1 MGHLNSG
8 TPLSLTHRFCHEI
21 GHPLYFESH
30 RFSQQQPMKS
40 SLTTSTSKAVGI
52 ILAVMLAGLVLWLFN
67 GEASIVNLSQNQRL
81 TMAVGLMLNAM
92 ILFAWAAPRPFT
104 WTQAD
109 VSEGWVNRRRWAFF
123 TALGSYV
130 ISLVLYLA
138 LGESEVVRL
147 LWLLGITLII
157 IAHVPYRPVWRLDRD
172 DGRDWLIVVA
182 ITAIAFYLRFWRLPD
197 LPAYLH
203 GDIASQGLQAL
214 SVLEGKSPGWFDV
227 GWSNI
232 PMFDFVMMAG
242 TMRLWGQDLLGLSF
256 TAVWQGVLTIP
267 FMYLLGREMFGR
279 RAGLLA
285 AALIAISYTH
295 IHFSRIVTSASP
307 LLFIVLLFYFLFRG
321 LRLRRSIWFV
331 LSGLSLG
338 VGLLVYY
345 PIRVAVVTVILL
357 WLWLLIWKRRALV
370 DNLPQWVCFC
380 VAALV
385 GFGPMM
391 AFVLRDFKAFVGRGT
406 LVMIWNPAVATHLMG
421 KYGTDSVAT
430 LWLEQFKRTFL
441 TVFYYPDASTHFAFS
456 GPMINAFAG
465 LLLILGFG
473 YCLRWLKDERYFV
486 LVIWFTSTLLLG
498 GVLTNDPPFW
508 PHTIVVLPAVFLMA
522 ACAGERAWF
531 GLLQALPTANRPRI
545 DWVIAAGLAAI
556 LVSTGI
562 SNWQA
567 YTQQMGD
574 NADRVVRVAR
584 YVADLPT
591 DHHVLVVPDPLSWQ
605 QRELRFMGRKIS
617 GTDIPADVISSA
629 KLDALLQPTHFIIT
643 PNHAD
648 LIPALHAQ
656 FPDGQLQYYHTNNKW
671 HSFASFVVQPA
682 GYVSPTT
689 VVEPTHSLAT
699 RRLWIWILTAT
710 FFVVAMLFGLYSM
723 LRIPSRTP
731 ILSISTQLLQQP
743 MLRREK
749 KTNTTVKDIT
759 GWMTQDALLRA
770 LFGMA
775 VAVVM
780 AYLAQRFFDA
790 AFDSVLVKAMTT
802 TLPMVI
808 SYGGGMLAGSLL
820 YLAAMVL
827 FARFAPAL
835 PENQPAPKRQS
846 ASPPAIAGPQ
856 RPDSTIT
863 RADTDKQKDQDAAA
877 LRSQTACSRSQWG
890 WLALALV
897 PTLLSMLRFAR
908 QGEDPLVRWLWL
920 AGIVIFLGG
929 QVIWPAVRGAA
940 GTNAEWSPRF
950 EWHHIVILGLI
961 LGAGFWLRF
970 NRLDTI
976 PGDLHGDMASMGVQ
990 ARAWLMG
997 LTPDIFRE
1005 GWANI
1010 PMLGFLPVAFSLK
1023 LFGND
1028 LFALNFSAF
1037 LAGMLTLVGLYLLI
1051 WRMFDSHRLAALAAA
1066 ALTINTAHIH
1076 FSRLTAYMDP
1086 WPFILFGM
1094 FFVVDGMRSRR
1105 PQSFALSGI
1114 LLALSFQMYYSG
1126 RAIVFILAAGII
1138 YLWIVRRRWLSDNI
1152 MGIALLVMG
1161 ILIVTGPSLLY
1172 FANHWDAFAERS
1184 RSVFLFYEPVMAH
1197 LSYKY
1202 NTATTT
1208 GVILQQLKQSLL
1220 MFNQSIDSSTQFGY
1234 PHPLFSS
1241 LLSPLLV
1248 LGFGYSLRRWRT
1260 PGIGLN
1266 LVWVLL
1272 LMLFGS
1278 ILTNNAPFWPRLV
1291 GVLPAAALL
1300 IALTFDRFWAVLS
1313 AIPSPS
1319 RHRQMVAGALGIGIL
1334 VLLALVG
1341 RANWDQ
1347 YYETVFDNA
1356 RPQARI
1362 GRFLATLPA
1371 DIMACNFSDPH
1382 FLNVRETSFLA
1393 HPRRLLD
1400 LPADA
1405 PDGLIERCSGPPLVW
1420 ILSSTHTDRLPLLQQ
1435 HWPGGEVQEHYD
1447 RNGALT
1453 FTSYAVR
1460 DDVRKTGKDNPNFIS
1475 PLPTPTNSL
1484 PSSAYQSDGSLFQP
1498 QQTFLGNT
1506 GSIPWQI
1513 SAGEVDITGNTLTLH
1528 IGPLKDHDAVYDY
1541 VKLVHIKSGEVFQF
1555 EAENTKLTGGDTFST
1570 REGVDDHWW
1579 LQHYEGFSGG
1589 AGLVIQKQELAPVL
1603 TTVAHLPDGNYRLYI
1618 GSFSG
1623 DPNNGVFGLGVSWE

>member
-1 MGHLNSG
+1 
-8 TPLSLTHRFCHEI
+8 
-21 GHPLYFESH
+21 
-30 RFSQQQPMKS
+30 MKS
-40 SLTTSTSKAVGI
+40 SLTTSTLKAVGLL
-52 ILAVMLAGLVLWLFN
+52 LAVMLAGLVLWLFS

-81 TMAVGLMLNAM
+81 TMAVGLMLSAM

-104 WTQAD
+104 WAQAD
-109 VSEGWVNRRRWAFF
+109 VSEGWESRRRWAFF
-123 TALGSYV
+123 ATLGSYV

-138 LGESEVVRL
+138 LGESGAVRL
-147 LWLLGITLII
+147 LWMVSITMII
-157 IAHVPYRPVWRLDRD
+157 IAHVPYRPAWRLDRD

-182 ITAIAFYLRFWRLPD
+182 ITTIAFYLRFWRLPD
-197 LPAYLH
+197 LPAYFH

-214 SVLEGKSPGWFDV
+214 SVLEGNSPGWFDV

-256 TAVWQGVLTIP
+256 TAVWQSVLTVP

-321 LRLRRSIWFV
+321 LRLKRSIWFV

-370 DNLPQWVCFC
+370 DNLPQWTSFC

-391 AFVLRDFKAFVGRGT
+391 AFVLRDFQGFVGRGT
-406 LVMIWNPAVATHLMG
+406 LVMISNPAVATHLMA
-421 KYGTDSVAT
+421 KYGTDSVTT

-441 TVFYYPDASTHFAFS
+441 TFFYYPDASTHFAFS
-456 GPMINAFAG
+456 GPMINALAG

-508 PHTIVVLPAVFLMA
+508 PHTIIVLPAVFLMA

-531 GLLQALPTANRPRI
+531 GLLRALPTANRPRA

-556 LVSTGI
+556 LVLAGI
-562 SNWQA
+562 SNWRA

-591 DHHVLVVPDPLSWQ
+591 DHHVLIVPDPLSWQ
-605 QRELRFMGRKIS
+605 QRELQFMGGKIS

-629 KLDALLQPTHFIIT
+629 NLDALLQPTHFIIT
-643 PNHAD
+643 PNHIEI
-648 LIPALHAQ
+648 IPILQARFPNGKLHQHDASSEW
-656 FPDGQLQYYHTNNKW
+656 HT
-671 HSFASFVVQPA
+671 FASFVVQPE
-682 GYVSPTT
+682 GYVPPANVDDPART
-689 VVEPTHSLAT
+689 LAS
-699 RRLWIWILTAT
+699 RRLLTWILAAVIFVFAT
-710 FFVVAMLFGLYSM
+710 VFGLYSM
-723 LRIPSRTP
+723 LRISSRTP
-731 ILSISTQLLQQP
+731 NLSISPQLPQQP
-743 MLRREK
+743 MFRHEK
-749 KTNTTVKDIT
+749 NTDTTTKDIT
-759 GWMTQDALLRA
+759 GWMTHDALLRA

-790 AFDSVLVKAMTT
+790 AFDSMLIKAMTT
-802 TLPMVI
+802 ALPMAR
-808 SYGGGMLAGSLL
+808 SYGGRMLAGSLL

-827 FARFAPAL
+827 FARFAPAF
-835 PENQPAPKRQS
+835 PEKQPSKPQP
-846 ASPPAIAGPQ
+846 ASPPAIPGAQ
-856 RPDSTIT
+856 RPDATIT
-863 RADTDKQKDQDAAA
+863 RADTKEQKDPDAAGA
-877 LRSQTACSRSQWG
+877 TSRTTYSRSQWG

-908 QGEDPLVRWLWL
+908 QGEDPVVRWLWL

-929 QVIWPAVRGAA
+929 QVIWPAVRGAEGA
-940 GTNAEWSPRF
+940 NAEWSPRF

-961 LGAGFWLRF
+961 LGVGFWLRF

-997 LTPDIFRE
+997 LTPDLFRE

-1037 LAGMLTLVGLYLLI
+1037 LAGMLTLVGLYLLV
-1051 WRMFDSHRLAALAAA
+1051 WRMFDSHRLAALATAV
-1066 ALTINTAHIH
+1066 LTINTAHIH
-1076 FSRLTAYMDP
+1076 FSRLAAYMDP

-1105 PQSFALSGI
+1105 TQSFALSGI

-1126 RAIVFILAAGII
+1126 RAIVFILAVGII
-1138 YLWIVRRRWLSDNI
+1138 YLWIVRRRWLSGNI
-1152 MGIALLVMG
+1152 MGIALLVMAV
-1161 ILIVTGPSLLY
+1161 LIITGPSLLY
-1172 FANHWDAFAERS
+1172 FSNHWDALVERS

-1266 LVWVLL
+1266 LIWVLL
-1272 LMLFGS
+1272 LILFGS

-1313 AIPSPS
+1313 AIPSSS
-1319 RHRQMVAGALGIGIL
+1319 RHRQMVEGALGIGIL

-1341 RANWDQ
+1341 RGNWDQ
-1347 YYETVFDNA
+1347 YYKTVFDNA

-1371 DIMACNFSDPH
+1371 DIMACNYSDPH
-1382 FLNVRETSFLA
+1382 FLNVRETGFLA

-1420 ILSSTHTDRLPLLQQ
+1420 ILSPIHTDRLPLLQQ
-1435 HWPGGEVQEHYD
+1435 RWPGGEVYEHYD

-1453 FTSYAVR
+1453 FTSYLVEE
-1460 DDVRKTGKDNPNFIS
+1460 DVRQTGKDNPNFIS
-1475 PLPTPTNSL
+1475 PLPTPANSL
-1484 PSSAYQSDGSLFQP
+1484 PSSAYLPDGSLFQP
-1498 QQTFLGNT
+1498 QQTYLGNT

-1513 SAGEVDITGNTLTLH
+1513 SAGEVDISENTLTLH

-1541 VKLVHIKSGEVFQF
+1541 VKLVHIESGEVFQF
-1555 EAENTKLTGGDTFST
+1555 EAENTELTSGDTLST

-1603 TTVAHLPDGNYRLYI
+1603 TTVTHLPDGNYRLYI